1 MNVYIFVWNYEKKKI
16 KQNVTLCIRTVDI
29 SELTCDAG
37 NYVMRI
43 YDLRVETGLNDESN
57 MQKINKWTKI
67 VSWMTLKPF
76 LFSKTAEPGDSS
88 YKKEDIF
95 LSIFKYKNGN

>member
-1 MNVYIFVWNYEKKKI
+1 
-16 KQNVTLCIRTVDI
+16 
-29 SELTCDAG
+29 
-37 NYVMRI
+37 MRI
-43 YDLRVETGLNDESN
+43 YDLRVETGLNDESY

-76 LFSKTAEPGDSS
+76 LFSETAEPGDRSLIFT